1 MRTVRADRLL
11 RIVFRLQ
18 GRGVIPASALARE
31 LEVSTRTIRRDMEAL
46 SAAGIPVYSTRGGT
60 GGWALVDDYRTSLT
74 GLSTTEALAMIV
86 GQPRG
91 ILSDLGLEDP
101 GEGLI
106 LKLLAAV
113 APAAREHAE
122 HARQRIHIDVG
133 ISWEP
138 RAGLPPSLLPRLVQA
153 IWDDRVLECRY
164 GTRPKSVRIAPY
176 GLVRKGDRWYL
187 IGERDGKLRTY
198 RVSRLHELTVT
209 ETSFTRPDDFDLASH
224 WEQARDA
231 YAGTFASYQ
240 VCLRVRGDALT
251 RAGWAQA
258 RSRRIS
264 APDADGWADAEFDTE
279 DWDGAI
285 ALVRS
290 LGSDV
295 LVISP
300 QRLRRQLV
308 ADAHRL
314 IELN

>member
-1 MRTVRADRLL
+1 MRADRLL

-18 GRGVIPASALARE
+18 GRGVVSASTLAGE

-46 SAAGIPVYSTRGGT
+46 SAAGIPVYSVRGGT

-91 ILSDLGLEDP
+91 LLSDLGLEDP

-122 HARQRIHIDVG
+122 HARQRIHVDVG
-133 ISWEP
+133 HYWGP
-138 RAGLPPSLLPRLVQA
+138 VVGKTPTLLPRLLQA
-153 IWDDRVLECRY
+153 IWDDRVIEVRY
-164 GTRPKSVRIAPY
+164 GTRRTTIRIAPY

-187 IGERDGKLRTY
+187 IGERDGVLRTY
-198 RVSRLHELTVT
+198 RVSRLHELMVT
-209 ETSFTRPDDFDLASH
+209 EAAFTRPDDFDLVSH
-224 WEQARDA
+224 WEKARDA
-231 YAGTFASYQ
+231 YADTFASFL
-240 VCLRVRGDALT
+240 VCLRIRGDALV
-251 RAGWAQA
+251 RAKWAYA
-258 RSRRIS
+258 RTSRLS
-264 APDADGWADAEFDTE
+264 PADADGWVDAEFDTE

-285 ALVRS
+285 GLVRS

-295 LVISP
+295 IVISP
-300 QRLRRQLV
+300 EKLRRQAV
-308 ADAHRL
+308 ADARRV